1 MQEPS
6 WIFILFAATITLAIA
21 AAAFSY
27 LRTKKDQ
34 EKGTKSKLGNN

>member
-6 WIFILFAATITLAIA
+6 WIFILFVATIALVVLAS
-21 AAAFSY
+21 AFSY

-34 EKGTKSKLGNN
+34 EKGTGSKLSND